1 MIHHDLKKNL
11 ITMNFPIFVY
21 PSDND
26 IESNIV
32 TGIFDHKNITN
43 STFADLWH
51 EELRDELLK
60 IVYHKYPKCDKNV
73 YNKVT
78 SISTDRQNI
87 DKAFNFNDWKP
98 FKYPIFNITSKLAI
112 HLVYATFGSINKDLK
127 MNAMRCMFNIND
139 NLDKNNLLKYTNNG
153 SFKSVDLRKQLD
165 MLEGLY
171 FKNIIPKKFVI
182 NVNEIKMTINCD
194 DLYKSSSNTYI
205 PLGMIYVKSPWNTI
219 RIEFDNIHLINK
231 TIVYFWLVATKRKS
245 KFNIINKDI
254 IRLIVK
260 KLHKTTNNFEFGLI
274 GWIFDTEL
282 NQNSY
287 KLDFVQKTKDMR
299 HSWLYHGGS
308 ISLNSTTLN

>member
-1 MIHHDLKKNL
+1 
-11 ITMNFPIFVY
+11 MNFPIFVY

-26 IESNIV
+26 IESNII

-60 IVYHKYPKCDKNV
+60 IIYHKYPECDKNV
-73 YNKVT
+73 YGKVT
-78 SISTDRQNI
+78 NVSINRQAIN
-87 DKAFNFNDWKP
+87 KALNFNDWKP
-98 FKYPIFNITSKLAI
+98 FKYPIFNITSKLAV
-112 HLVYATFGSINKDLK
+112 HLVYATFASINKEPTLK

-139 NLDKNNLLKYTNNG
+139 NLDKNILLKNTNNG
-153 SFKSVDLRKQLD
+153 SFRSVDLRKQLD

-194 DLYKSSSNTYI
+194 DLYKSSSNTYV
-205 PLGMIYVKSPWNTI
+205 PLGMIYVKSPWNQI
-219 RIEFDNIHLINK
+219 RIEFDNRHLIDK
-231 TIVYFWLVATKRKS
+231 TLVYFWLVATKRKS
-245 KFNIINKDI
+245 KLNIINKDI
-254 IRLIVK
+254 IKLIAK
-260 KLHKTTNNFEFGLI
+260 KLHKTTNNNFEFGLI

-287 KLDFVQKTKDMR
+287 KTDFIEKTKLVE
-299 HSWLYHGGS
+299 HTWIYSNGG
-308 ISLNSTTLN
+308 ICLNSKTLNSKILNL